1 MAAPRPANPDANVVP
16 GVVAIARRIDPS
28 SIAAV
33 AEGLL
38 GGGVRAFELTVDDH
52 ETTALTAIADAV
64 RRSEGTGLL
73 VGAGTVLTLASAER
87 AIDAGAAFLV
97 APHLDPE
104 IVTWAADRGI
114 PMLPGVATPTEALSA
129 WRAGAAGVKVFPAS
143 ALGPAF
149 IRELRGPLPEI
160 PLMPTGGVTVDTAA
174 AYIEAG
180 AVAVGLGSWLFADRS
195 PSSIADRA
203 RRLVEIVATAR
214 RNVEPSRTP
223 AQA

>member
-1 MAAPRPANPDANVVP
+1 MAAPRPAIPDAIVVP

-38 GGGVRAFELTVDDH
+38 GGGVRAFELTLDDP

-129 WRAGAAGVKVFPAS
+129 WRAGDAGVKVFPAS

>member
-1 MAAPRPANPDANVVP
+1 MAAPRPAIPDAIVVP

-38 GGGVRAFELTVDDH
+38 GGGVRAFELTLDDP

-203 RRLVEIVATAR
+203 RRHVENVATAR

>member
-1 MAAPRPANPDANVVP
+1 MADPRPAIPDAIVVP

-33 AEGLL
+33 ADGLL
-38 GGGVRAFELTVDDH
+38 DGGVRAFELTLDDP

-73 VGAGTVLTLASAER
+73 VGAGTVLTLSSAKR

-97 APHLDPE
+97 APHLDPD

-114 PMLPGVATPTEALSA
+114 PMLPGVATPTEAVSA

-180 AVAVGLGSWLFADRS
+180 AVAVGLGSWLFIDRS

-214 RNVEPSRTP
+214 SVEPSRTP
-223 AQA
+223 ARA